1 MALGFAIGFVVA
13 LPTTPRDDAEGWI
26 SPLGVKPLG
35 DDASEYLDLADSI
48 RLNHEY
54 SYQGQPT
61 RMRPPLYPLFL
72 AGIQGLFGTNLR
84 FIQAAQVVLI
94 AATLVVFYL
103 LVGRVFGNKVAVVA
117 AFLLSLYVPFTVRAA
132 LVMSEVLF
140 IFLLFL
146 ALYLVISAIQEH
158 KVKYYVAAGA
168 ILGLASLTRPIIV
181 FLPLILIPLLIM
193 VTRQQ
198 IGPRFALKQSALFL
212 STFLLVLL
220 PWGIRNG
227 ATLGEFTPLPS
238 SGGVNLWVATHPD
251 WKPFVKQ
258 HMAYAWP
265 LEEFLAIKQ
274 RDSYISSEADERF
287 FDQALENIKA
297 DPGGWLARS
306 SKKLAW
312 VGYYSFAQELRPAAE
327 ERKRSTNSS
336 RLLRVTD
343 FATVVFILLAI
354 FGVARTALRK
364 EAGIPQIKPTF
375 LDIAPSGI
383 PSIIIPHSKGVKCG
397 LIRSNSPFSYS
408 NHRPAKPKIPKPLV
422 YAQVSPLGTSFAT
435 P

>member
-26 SPLGVKPLG
+26 SPLGVKPLE

-168 ILGLASLTRPIIV
+168 ILGLASLTRPIAV

-258 HMAYAWP
+258 HMAYAWQ

-287 FDQALENIKA
+287 FDQALENIMA

-312 VGYYSFAQELRPAAE
+312 VGYYSFA
-327 ERKRSTNSS
+327 
-336 RLLRVTD
+336 
-343 FATVVFILLAI
+343 
-354 FGVARTALRK
+354 
-364 EAGIPQIKPTF
+364 
-375 LDIAPSGI
+375 
-383 PSIIIPHSKGVKCG
+383 
-397 LIRSNSPFSYS
+397 
-408 NHRPAKPKIPKPLV
+408 
-422 YAQVSPLGTSFAT
+422 
-435 P
+435 

>member
-13 LPTTPRDDAEGWI
+13 LPTIPRDDAEGWI

-168 ILGLASLTRPIIV
+168 ILGLASLTRPITV

-258 HMAYAWP
+258 HMAYAWQ

-297 DPGGWLARS
+297 DPVGWLARS

-364 EAGIPQIKPTF
+364 EGIILIAVLALF
-375 LDIAPSGI
+375 LAIQF
-383 PSIIIPHSKGVKCG
+383 V
-397 LIRSNSPFSYS
+397 
-408 NHRPAKPKIPKPLV
+408 
-422 YAQVSPLGTSFAT
+422 SFAVARHLLPVVPLYIAFT
-435 P
+435 AYTLSLLLPNPAQREGAS

>member
-1 MALGFAIGFVVA
+1 MVSLGFAIGFVVA

-35 DDASEYLDLADSI
+35 DDAREYLDLADSI

-84 FIQAAQVVLI
+84 FIQAAQVVLV

-103 LVGRVFGNKVAVVA
+103 LVGRVFGNKVAVIA

-158 KVKYYVAAGA
+158 KAKYYVAAGA
-168 ILGLASLTRPIIV
+168 ILGLASLTRPITV

-258 HMAYAWP
+258 HMAYAWQ

-297 DPGGWLARS
+297 DPVGWLARS

-364 EAGIPQIKPTF
+364 EGIILIAVLALF
-375 LDIAPSGI
+375 LAIQF
-383 PSIIIPHSKGVKCG
+383 V
-397 LIRSNSPFSYS
+397 
-408 NHRPAKPKIPKPLV
+408 
-422 YAQVSPLGTSFAT
+422 SFAVARHLLPVVPLYIAFT
-435 P
+435 AYTLSLLLPNPAQREGAS